1 LQSLNITIP
10 YKEKVFNLCS
20 EISPVAS
27 KLKAINTLK
36 LNSER
41 EWSATNTDVEGF
53 IYPLK
58 KLNLTKKQSIVL
70 GSGGAARSVIQG
82 LINLKISKISVVS
95 RNKSSLDE
103 LIKNFEN
110 PVIQNMWN
118 IVHEFNISLEIIYDL
133 FDGIESDIKQNV
145 KIDTRKDLLI
155 YCYRV
160 AGTVGLMMAK
170 ILKVSKKQSLKS
182 AIDLGIAMQLTNIS
196 RDVIEDSKKNR
207 SYINGSFEE
216 INSTIKLADTF
227 YKNSFYSIRE
237 IPLSFRFSILVARR
251 IYRKIGYKILKK
263 KTFENYSKSGKIYV
277 SNFEKVLETIL
288 SIYDLIIL
296 SLLNKND
303 DQIEH
308 DHLLINKEINL
319 DERI

>member
-1 LQSLNITIP
+1 MSSKNYLSIYAKSFNWAGFFLPKKTYKNCSYLYDFCRVVDNIADDENEIEI
-10 YKEKVFNLCS
+10 KKIKFQKFVNDFN
-20 EISPVAS
+20 
-27 KLKAINTLK
+27 
-36 LNSER
+36 
-41 EWSATNTDVEGF
+41 
-53 IYPLK
+53 
-58 KLNLTKKQSIVL
+58 Q
-70 GSGGAARSVIQG
+70 
-82 LINLKISKISVVS
+82 
-95 RNKSSLDE
+95 
-103 LIKNFEN
+103 KNFKD
-110 PVIQNMWN
+110 PIIQNMWHIIN
-118 IVHEFNISLEIIYDL
+118 EFNISLEIIYDL

-170 ILKVSKKQSLKS
+170 ILKVNKKQSLKS

-263 KTFENYSKSGKIYV
+263 KTFENYSKSAKIYV
-277 SNFEKVLETIL
+277 SNLEKVLETIL

>member
-1 LQSLNITIP
+1 MSSKNYLSIYAKSFNWAGFFLPKRTYKNCSYLYDFCRVVDNIADD
-10 YKEKVFNLCS
+10 ED
-20 EISPVAS
+20 EIE
-27 KLKAINTLK
+27 I
-36 LNSER
+36 
-41 EWSATNTDVEGF
+41 
-53 IYPLK
+53 K
-58 KLNLTKKQSIVL
+58 KIKFRKFVSDFKQ
-70 GSGGAARSVIQG
+70 
-82 LINLKISKISVVS
+82 
-95 RNKSSLDE
+95 
-103 LIKNFEN
+103 KNFED
-110 PVIQNMWN
+110 PIIQNMWN
-118 IVHEFNISLEIIYDL
+118 IINEFNISLEIIYDL

-207 SYINGSFEE
+207 SYINGNFEE

-237 IPLSFRFSILVARR
+237 IPLSFRLSILVARR

-263 KTFENYSKSGKIYV
+263 KTFENYRKSGKIYV